1 MFARKAMTDYTFP
14 MQTETL
20 IAYVLTVLMLMSTP
34 GPSHLLMI
42 SNSASNGFRRSL
54 ATAAGDLSANM
65 LQMLAA
71 GLGLSAL
78 IMAAPKA
85 FIAIKIAGVLYLVW
99 LGIQMLLKSFKPR
112 QENTVAGRTSLKVL
126 FMQGFIT
133 SATNPKAVVFF
144 AALFPQFIS
153 NTLPFWPQFIVL
165 STAFILIDGTFLTVY
180 GFAASRLRK
189 FTSSN
194 ASKWVDRL
202 GGVGIL
208 IAALLLGLK
217 SMPKV

>member
-1 MFARKAMTDYTFP
+1 
-14 MQTETL
+14 MQIEILT
-20 IAYVLTVLMLMSTP
+20 AYVFTVLVLMSTP
-34 GPSHLLMI
+34 GPSHLLML
-42 SNSASNGFRRSL
+42 SNSASNGFRRSM

-85 FIAIKIAGVLYLVW
+85 FVAIKFAGVLYLVW
-99 LGIQMLLKSFKPR
+99 LGIKMLIKSFKPR
-112 QENTVAGRTSLKVL
+112 QVGTAAPRVSLKAL
-126 FMQGFIT
+126 YLQGFIT
-133 SATNPKAVVFF
+133 SSTNPKAIVFF

-153 NTLPFWPQFIVL
+153 GSAPFWPQFIAL
-165 STAFILIDGTFLTVY
+165 SAAYILIDGLFLSAY
-180 GFAASRLRK
+180 GYGASKLTSVIASR
-189 FTSSN
+189 SSR
-194 ASKWVDRL
+194 WIDRA

-217 SMPKV
+217 SLPRP

>member
-1 MFARKAMTDYTFP
+1 
-14 MQTETL
+14 MQTEIF
-20 IAYVLTVLMLMSTP
+20 IAYILTVLALMSTP
-34 GPSHLLMI
+34 GPSHILML
-42 SNSASNGFRRSL
+42 SNSAANGFRRSM

-99 LGIQMLLKSFKPR
+99 LGIQMLRKSFKPR
-112 QENTVAGRTSLKVL
+112 QENISAPRTSLQTL
-126 FMQGFIT
+126 YLQGFIT

-144 AALFPQFIS
+144 AALFPQFIA
-153 NTLPFWPQFIVL
+153 NTSAFWPQFFVL
-165 STAFILIDGTFLTVY
+165 SAAYILIDGVFLSVY
-180 GFAASRLRK
+180 GFAASRLRS

-194 ASKWVDRL
+194 ASRWIDRL
-202 GGVGIL
+202 GGIGIL

-217 SMPKV
+217 SVSRS

>member
-1 MFARKAMTDYTFP
+1 
-14 MQTETL
+14 MQIEILT
-20 IAYVLTVLMLMSTP
+20 AYVLTVLALMSTP
-34 GPSHLLMI
+34 GPSHLLML

-85 FIAIKIAGVLYLVW
+85 FVAIKIAGVLYLIW
-99 LGIQMLLKSFKPR
+99 LGIKMLIKSFKPR
-112 QENTVAGRTSLKVL
+112 QAGHAAPRATLKAL
-126 FMQGFIT
+126 YMQGFIT

-153 NTLPFWPQFIVL
+153 SGAPFWPQFIAL
-165 STAFILIDGTFLTVY
+165 SAAYIFIDGMFLSAY
-180 GFAASRLRK
+180 GYGASKLKSIMASGASR
-189 FTSSN
+189 
-194 ASKWVDRL
+194 WIDRA

-217 SMPKV
+217 SLPKP